1 MKKPR
6 SLRSITAAVSSAFCI
21 AAAQAMPATDKPVP
35 PPSNSETLWKTETF
49 DAVVSL
55 RPCPETGACGY
66 IYWLNPADKKLYD
79 YFGERKSFDEPV
91 TETDVKSLCGFTP
104 KMNFTPATAQNWEGR
119 MEMRGMGMNVN
130 VTATPLDENRL
141 RVVFSKGIFRQTETW
156 TKISP
161 DDKRYPRCDS
171 KKAQP

>member
-6 SLRSITAAVSSAFCI
+6 SLRSLAAAFSSAFCI
-21 AAAQAMPATDKPVP
+21 AAASAMPAGNTQIQE
-35 PPSNSETLWKTETF
+35 ETLWKTETF

-55 RPCPETGACGY
+55 RPCPESGACGY

-79 YFGERKSFDEPV
+79 YFGERKSCGEGP
-91 TETDVKSLCGFTP
+91 TEADVAALCGFVPRTRFSP
-104 KMNFTPATAQNWEGR
+104 PVDGKWEGR
-119 MEMRGMGMNVN
+119 MEMRGMGMDVNVN
-130 VTATPLDENRL
+130 ATPLDESRL

-161 DDKRYPRCDS
+161 DDKRYPRCDI
-171 KKAQP
+171 KKANP